1 MKKENGNHFPKENR
15 FVTLAFSILFSIHLV
30 LGREIY
36 NHNGIDRF
44 LKDIP
49 FSIISLICG
58 ICLTILLYMGIEQA
72 LFPLLALIR
81 DHQQRKKICS
91 KRRWF
96 PLIWL
101 GILAA
106 WFPAFQAYYPGILS
120 YDSILQTNIAMGIEA
135 NSRFHPPLHTLLW
148 KFCIE
153 TGERLNISG
162 LVLYG
167 LLQMV
172 LLSLVMAYMLYT
184 ILKEGTGMLFF
195 CLSFIFTACNPVM
208 AVMSLEMTKDVPFCM
223 ALTCAAIELFYM
235 EKDPA
240 VYFRSRWSVTRF
252 VVFFTLAG
260 LLRNNMIYA
269 FILTSLL
276 MIILRRT
283 ERKKLL
289 AASIAVVCCIVIID
303 GPVYSAMGIGPGNPG
318 EMLSVPIQQISRAV
332 SRNKPAFSDADKEEI
347 DLFLPFDSLDQLYN
361 PRFADPVKG
370 MFRSDNYSNYRGR
383 FVKLWLSLL
392 KRFPLDFINAFAEL
406 NIPYWYIG
414 ADAVDP
420 YSQRIYIE
428 TQIWEIDAFPV
439 SRISRAPKMLEYYE
453 SFASYSA
460 LKDRLFFIRLP
471 FSLSAPI
478 WLILVCIMII
488 LRRNNCR
495 DSRNK
500 GRFLSCYLI
509 FFFLWL
515 TYLAGPLSNFRY
527 IFPIYAVYP
536 LLLHIAVFQE

>member
-1 MKKENGNHFPKENR
+1 MKKENSISFPRENR
-15 FVTLAFSILFSIHLV
+15 FITFAFSMLFSIHLI

-36 NHNGIDRF
+36 DHNGIDRF

-49 FSIISLICG
+49 FLIISLICG
-58 ICLTILLYMGIEQA
+58 AGLTILLYMGIEQV
-72 LFPLLALIR
+72 LFPLLAQIRDNQLIR
-81 DHQQRKKICS
+81 DSQQKKKICCQ
-91 KRRWF
+91 RRWL
-96 PLIWL
+96 PMIWL

-252 VVFFTLAG
+252 VVFFYTG
-260 LLRNNMIYA
+260 G
-269 FILTSLL
+269 T
-276 MIILRRT
+276 
-283 ERKKLL
+283 
-289 AASIAVVCCIVIID
+289 V
-303 GPVYSAMGIGPGNPG
+303 
-318 EMLSVPIQQISRAV
+318 
-332 SRNKPAFSDADKEEI
+332 
-347 DLFLPFDSLDQLYN
+347 
-361 PRFADPVKG
+361 
-370 MFRSDNYSNYRGR
+370 
-383 FVKLWLSLL
+383 
-392 KRFPLDFINAFAEL
+392 AE
-406 NIPYWYIG
+406 
-414 ADAVDP
+414 
-420 YSQRIYIE
+420 
-428 TQIWEIDAFPV
+428 
-439 SRISRAPKMLEYYE
+439 
-453 SFASYSA
+453 
-460 LKDRLFFIRLP
+460 
-471 FSLSAPI
+471 
-478 WLILVCIMII
+478 
-488 LRRNNCR
+488 
-495 DSRNK
+495 
-500 GRFLSCYLI
+500 
-509 FFFLWL
+509 
-515 TYLAGPLSNFRY
+515 
-527 IFPIYAVYP
+527 
-536 LLLHIAVFQE
+536 